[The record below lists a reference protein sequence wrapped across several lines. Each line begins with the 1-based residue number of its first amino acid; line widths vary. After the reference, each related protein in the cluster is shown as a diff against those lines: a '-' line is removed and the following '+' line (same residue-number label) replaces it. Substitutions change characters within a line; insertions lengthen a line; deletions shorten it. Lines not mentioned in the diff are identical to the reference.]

1 MFYLG
6 CHLSASGG
14 YLAMGE
20 TAVSIDANTFQYF
33 TRNPRGGAARALDLD
48 DIAAYNAY
56 AAENAFGTIVAHA
69 PYTMNLCSNKP
80 RVREFAREMMRDDL
94 ERLQHVDNVV
104 YNFHPGSH
112 VGQGV
117 DAGIEM
123 IIDAINAVLT
133 EEIKTPILL
142 ETMAGKGS
150 EIGRSFEELA
160 RIIDGVTLQDKI
172 GVCMDSC
179 HMHDAGYDVVNDL
192 DGLLG
197 EFDRLVGLDRVKAF
211 HLNDSMNPFGS
222 GKDRH
227 AKIGEGTLGLDAIV
241 RIVNHP
247 KLRDLPF
254 NLETPNELD
263 GYANEIVLLRE
274 KRAIA

>member
-14 YLAMGE
+14 YLAMGKRQYRL
-20 TAVSIDANTFQYF
+20 TQTRFSIHAQ
-33 TRNPRGGAARALDLD
+33 PARRCRSGLDLD

-160 RIIDGVTLQDKI
+160 RIIDGVILKDKI

-192 DGLLG
+192 DGVLG

>member
-6 CHLSASGG
+6 CHLSSSGG
-14 YLAMGE
+14 YLAMGK
-20 TAVSIDANTFQYF
+20 TALSIEANTFQFF
-33 TRNPRGGAARALDLD
+33 TRNPRGGAARPLDLD
-48 DIAAYNAY
+48 DIAAFNTFAK
-56 AAENAFGTIVAHA
+56 ENGIGTIVAHA
-69 PYTMNLCSNKP
+69 PYTLNLCSNKP
-80 RVREFAREMMRDDL
+80 EVREFARNTMRDDL
-94 ERLQHVDNVV
+94 ERLQHVDDVV

-117 DAGIEM
+117 DEGIEM
-123 IIDAINAVLT
+123 IVDAINAVLT
-133 EEIKTPILL
+133 EDIKTPLLL

-150 EIGRSFEELA
+150 EIGRSFEELR
-160 RIIDGVTLQDKI
+160 RIIDGVHFRDKM

-179 HMHDAGYDVVNDL
+179 HMNDAGYDVVNDL
-192 DGLLG
+192 DGLID
-197 EFDRLVGLDRVKAF
+197 EFDRVVGLDRVKAF

-227 AKIGEGTLGLDAIV
+227 AKIGEGELGLDAIV

-247 KLRDLPF
+247 KLRHLPF

-263 GYANEIVLLRE
+263 GYEREIELLR
-274 KRAIA
+274 KWRTDA

>member
-160 RIIDGVTLQDKI
+160 RIIDGVILKDKI

-192 DGLLG
+192 DGVLG

-263 GYANEIVLLRE
+263 GTRM
-274 KRAIA
+274 KSFS

>member
-160 RIIDGVTLQDKI
+160 RIIDGVILKDKI

-192 DGLLG
+192 DGVLG

>member
-6 CHLSASGG
+6 CHLSSSGG

-20 TAVSIDANTFQYF
+20 TAVSINANTFQYF

-48 DIAAYNAY
+48 DIAAFNLY
-56 AAENAFGTIVAHA
+56 AAENTFGTIVAHA

-117 DAGIEM
+117 DMGIEV
-123 IIDAINAVLT
+123 IIDAINDVLT
-133 EEIKTPILL
+133 EEINTPILL

-160 RIIDGVTLQDKI
+160 RIIDGVVLRDKI

-179 HMHDAGYDVVNDL
+179 HMHDAGYDVVNNL
-192 DGLLG
+192 DGVLD

-227 AKIGEGTLGLDAIV
+227 AKIGEGVLGLDAIV

-263 GYANEIVLLRE
+263 GYAKEIELLRE
-274 KRAIA
+274 KRTTA

>member
-6 CHLSASGG
+6 CHLSSSGG

-20 TAVSIDANTFQYF
+20 TAVSINANTFQYF
-33 TRNPRGGAARALDLD
+33 TRNPRGGAARTLDLD
-48 DIAAYNAY
+48 DIAFFNAY
-56 AAENAFGTIVAHA
+56 ATDHAFGTIVAHA
-69 PYTMNLCSNKP
+69 PYTMNLCSAKP
-80 RVREFAREMMRDDL
+80 DVREYARNTMRDDL

-117 DAGIEM
+117 DLGIEI
-123 IIDAINAVLT
+123 IIDALNAVLT
-133 EEIKTPILL
+133 EEIKTLILL

-160 RIIDGVTLQDKI
+160 RIIDGVTLKDKI

-192 DGLLG
+192 DGVLE

-211 HLNDSMNPFGS
+211 HLNDSMNPFAS

-227 AKIGEGTLGLDAIV
+227 AKLGEGTLGLDAIV

-247 KLRDLPF
+247 KLRALPF

-263 GYANEIVLLRE
+263 GYAREIDLLRK
-274 KRAIA
+274 KRTTA